1 METVRIFQVYG
12 SELLYEVPTKRPYL
26 KICKEKVNRL
36 FVYLDNNKFISIQF
50 PFDIIK
56 VSNGLRFK
64 FKGINVDSKVVS
76 DGLSL
81 LTQLEDKYPD
91 IRQILDSDN
100 ENIDND
106 TYDILGS
113 LSLLDFGYLRFDYG
127 TFKIKLPN
135 RITMQHFED
144 IFDKE
149 KPCIS
154 MFVKYLSDLQGKRN
168 KGKNRNMK
176 RNR

>member
-1 METVRIFQVYG
+1 MKGVYILELKPFQCSIFTSVKYNKDCVKLLLETVRIFQVYG

-91 IRQILDSDN
+91 I
-100 ENIDND
+100 
-106 TYDILGS
+106 
-113 LSLLDFGYLRFDYG
+113 LSL
-127 TFKIKLPN
+127 IH
-135 RITMQHFED
+135 I
-144 IFDKE
+144 
-149 KPCIS
+149 
-154 MFVKYLSDLQGKRN
+154 
-168 KGKNRNMK
+168 
-176 RNR
+176 

>member
-1 METVRIFQVYG
+1 MKGVYILELKPFQCSIFTSVKYNKDCVKLLLETVRIFQVYG

-91 IRQILDSDN
+91 IRQILDS
-100 ENIDND
+100 
-106 TYDILGS
+106 IL
-113 LSLLDFGYLRFDYG
+113 R
-127 TFKIKLPN
+127 
-135 RITMQHFED
+135 
-144 IFDKE
+144 
-149 KPCIS
+149 
-154 MFVKYLSDLQGKRN
+154 
-168 KGKNRNMK
+168 
-176 RNR
+176 

>member
-1 METVRIFQVYG
+1 MKGVYILELKPFQCSIFTSVKYNKDCVKLLLETVRIFQVYG

-113 LSLLDFGYLRFDYG
+113 LSLLDFGYLRFDYDPKNEKG
-127 TFKIKLPN
+127 
-135 RITMQHFED
+135 D
-144 IFDKE
+144 IHPLHHLD
-149 KPCIS
+149 INYS
-154 MFVKYLSDLQGKRN
+154 
-168 KGKNRNMK
+168 
-176 RNR
+176 